1 MAVAKRA
8 GEAVTA
14 FSPDPGLASWT
25 QPPARGRHNRAFVLL
40 QRPDPSGA
48 GRKSGGEAN
57 VAGEGYRAA
66 LAALPVA
73 SLSGARRQRSPRGR
87 PGRRRGDYGCRAG
100 LCQSGANDN
109 RHRCLRC
116 DGALQFSKIA
126 KGRGANG
133 LFAGHGY
140 AGLPAIV

>member
-1 MAVAKRA
+1 V
-8 GEAVTA
+8 
-14 FSPDPGLASWT
+14 
-25 QPPARGRHNRAFVLL
+25 
-40 QRPDPSGA
+40 
-48 GRKSGGEAN
+48 EAN

-73 SLSGARRQRSPRGR
+73 PLSGTLRQRSPRGR
-87 PGRRRGDYGCRAG
+87 QGRRRGDYGCRAG

-109 RHRCLRC
+109 RHRWLRG
-116 DGALQFSKIA
+116 DGGLQFSKIA

-140 AGLPAIV
+140 AGLPAIL